1 VDPIGFLI
9 VAIVVV
15 AVIALVARR
24 WAGGGGDVADGRGP
38 YSTEM
43 EARGGFAALGTTL
56 DQQRNRPPDDPPAA
70 DRIED
75 A

>member
-1 VDPIGFLI
+1 MDPIGFLI

-24 WAGGGGDVADGRGP
+24 WRGGDQSHDRGP
-38 YSTEM
+38 YSTAM
-43 EARGGFAALGTTL
+43 EARGGFAALGTTI
-56 DQQRNRPPDDPPAA
+56 DEPDRQAQDAAVA
-70 DRIED
+70 DRVED